1 MIKMKMKMASAAR
14 RKEEVLDRREEK
26 RGKRELKRSKRAVEK
41 EEEKKKKE
49 EEKKER
55 EEEWVKRWYPCLEE
69 DGDIVEHVQ
78 KLGSWFAM

>member
-1 MIKMKMKMASAAR
+1 M
-14 RKEEVLDRREEK
+14 
-26 RGKRELKRSKRAVEK
+26 RSKRAVEK